1 MRVVTRNSVYRVV
14 LTTQSDFRVERLAS
28 TWGQPVKTRHE
39 HYSRRLV
46 LAVGEPMQTDELS
59 TTPVVAIIPEV
70 D

>member
-1 MRVVTRNSVYRVV
+1 MRVVTRNSVYRVR

-28 TWGQPVKTRHE
+28 TWGQTVKTRHE
-39 HYSRRLV
+39 HYSRRLS
-46 LAVGEPMQTDELS
+46 LCVGEPMVTDAHT

>member
-28 TWGQPVKTRHE
+28 TWGQEVKTRHE
-39 HYSRRLV
+39 HYSKCLE
-46 LAVGEPMQTDELS
+46 LCVGRPMITDMLR
-59 TTPVVAIIPEV
+59 TTAVVAIIPEV